1 MAGST
6 TRRTAILT
14 LALILALVASTT
26 AASAFWWWGG
36 TDTDNAPGDEPVL
49 LVHGFADSSWTLW
62 WDALEGELKDD
73 GYRDDEIYRLDL
85 GGLLTTVESPEEYSK
100 AVCDRLAAISMRH
113 GGSEVDVIAHSMG
126 GLDARWCIE
135 ERGGARYVDDLV
147 TLGTPHQGTNAAY
160 LGFFTEGGRD
170 MIPGS
175 PFLTELN
182 GDELA
187 SSVDYTTVYGTADV
201 AVNPDEHALIP
212 DAKHG
217 EAASVTEIHAGFYG
231 HLALVWN
238 DGVYEDYADELD

>member
-1 MAGST
+1 MAGNARRLT
-6 TRRTAILT
+6 TILT
-14 LALILALVASTT
+14 VTLILALVASTS

-36 TDTDNAPGDEPVL
+36 SDADTAPGDEPVL

-62 WDALEGELKDD
+62 WDALESNLKDD
-73 GYRDDEIYRLDL
+73 GYTDDEIYRLDL
-85 GGLLTTVESPEEYSK
+85 GGLLTTVDSPEEY
-100 AVCDRLAAISMRH
+100 AEQVCDELAAISLAH
-113 GGSEVDVIAHSMG
+113 GGSDVDVVAHSMG

-135 ERGGARYVDDLV
+135 KGGGAQYVDDLV
-147 TLGTPHQGTNAAY
+147 TLGTPHQGTDAAH

-187 SSVDYTTVYGTADV
+187 SSVDYTSVYGTADV
-201 AVNPDEHALIP
+201 AVIPNERATIP
-212 DAKHG
+212 DGKHG
-217 EAASVTEIHAGFYG
+217 EADVATVKAGFYG

-238 DGVYEDYADELD
+238 EDVYDDYDHRLD